1 MINIEYGDDLSS
13 EITELKLI
21 IFKAFIQY
29 CVNELNIKS
38 DITLFLLAKKNE
50 FNITT
55 GGFDR
60 NTNDIMARVEG
71 RALID
76 VLRTIAHEL
85 VHLQQKE
92 LGKFDDD
99 TIVQDIG
106 GEIED
111 EANAVAGQLIKKFSK
126 DTDSKFIY
134 SI

>member
-1 MINIEYGDDLSS
+1 MKINFDETLKQELTNLKLVIIKSFVQYSVDELNLKS
-13 EITELKLI
+13 EI
-21 IFKAFIQY
+21 
-29 CVNELNIKS
+29 
-38 DITLFLLAKKNE
+38 LLSLLPKKNQ

-60 NTNDIMARVEG
+60 ITNEVMARVEG

-92 LGKFDDD
+92 LNKFDNNSV
-99 TIVQDIG
+99 VQDIG

-126 DTDSKFIY
+126 ETDSKFIY
-134 SI
+134 SV

>member
-1 MINIEYGDDLSS
+1 MITIDYNKDLSS

-21 IFKAFIQY
+21 IFKAFVQY
-29 CVNELNIKS
+29 CIDELNIKS
-38 DITLFLLAKKNE
+38 DINLLLLSKKND

-76 VLRTIAHEL
+76 VLRTIVHEL

-92 LGKFDDD
+92 TGKFNND
-99 TIVQDIG
+99 TVIPDIG

-134 SI
+134 SV